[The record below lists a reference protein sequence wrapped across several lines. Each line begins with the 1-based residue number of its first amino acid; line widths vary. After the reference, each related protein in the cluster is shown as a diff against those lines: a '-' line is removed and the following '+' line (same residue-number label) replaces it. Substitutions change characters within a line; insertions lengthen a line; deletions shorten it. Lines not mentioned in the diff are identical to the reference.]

1 MMAYH
6 LQFQD
11 PVHFGLEGIGQE
23 SVEQAF
29 RSDSLWGAVLQKW
42 FLLFDDTPEE
52 LCTRTPFSI
61 SSCFPLIN
69 GIRFFPLPLGA
80 FDAVIENAAKQK
92 AVQGVPGVKEWRKVK
107 YIAEPLF
114 RKILKGK
121 PLQPEDVH
129 LNQVFPMAFHEKN
142 DLEHAIFQQHEQRP
156 RVMTDQM
163 NGGVSESAFF
173 YCTDQFFGNSAGLF
187 FLARFDSDAVR
198 KKFEGALRLLG
209 DCGVGADRSIG
220 RGGFHVSSEAI
231 KFPAPETSGGWLT
244 LSLYHPTRQEVQKG
258 VLAGGRYALIKRSGP
273 GGGFHVSRFRR
284 ADCWML
290 EEGAILPFEARGDA
304 PCVLK
309 CSDFIPHNIYRNG
322 EAFCIPLK
330 KGAA

>member
-1 MMAYH
+1 MIVYH
-6 LQFQD
+6 LKFQA

-42 FLLFDDTPEE
+42 FLLFDDNPEE
-52 LCTRTPFSI
+52 LCTQSPFFI

-69 GIRFFPLPLGA
+69 DVRFFPLPMGA
-80 FDAVIENAAKQK
+80 FDAVIEDAAKQK
-92 AVQGVPGVKEWRKVK
+92 TVQGMPGVKEWRKVK

-114 RKILKGK
+114 RKALKGK
-121 PLQPEDVH
+121 QLQPDDVSSD
-129 LNQVFPMAFHEKN
+129 QVFPIALQEKI
-142 DLEHAIFQQHEQRP
+142 DLEDSIFQQQEQRP

-173 YCTDQFFGNSAGLF
+173 YCTDQFFGDTAGLF
-187 FLARFDSDAVR
+187 FLARFNDDAVQ
-198 KKFEGALRLLG
+198 KKFEGSLRLLG
-209 DCGVGADRSIG
+209 DCGIGADRSIG
-220 RGGFHVSSEAI
+220 RGNFLFSSEKI
-231 KFPAPETSGGWLT
+231 EFPSPETSGGWLT

-258 VLAGGRYALIKRSGP
+258 VLTKSRYSLIKRSGP
-273 GGGFHVSRFRR
+273 GGDFHVSRFRR

-290 EEGAILPFEARGDA
+290 EEGAILPFEARGDT

-322 EAFCIPLK
+322 GAFCIPV
-330 KGAA
+330 KGGAE